1 MVVTNSRS
9 VEAEAIDRGLA
20 SGGNQQV
27 AAGNRLLGAGGRDG
41 GRDRSAD
48 IGDADD
54 IHAAADDN
62 ALALQPIKNDID
74 TFRIIAGERSR
85 RLEHGH

>member
-1 MVVTNSRS
+1 MAAVT
-9 VEAEAIDRGLA
+9 
-20 SGGNQQV
+20 V
-27 AAGNRLLGAGGRDG
+27 AP
-41 GRDRSAD
+41 D

-62 ALALQPIKNDID
+62 ALALQPIENDID
-74 TFRIIAGERSR
+74 TFGIIAGERPR